1 MLGFARRIWAKQ
13 ETLEQRLF
21 WMILAISLFLA
32 FGCVVITAA
41 EQVGVFAV
49 VMCAMIFVACVVSG
63 ILVHVTSRI
72 SLGFFILIVFLSCVS
87 SPLLFF
93 LCGGIK
99 SAMPYFLLSGPF
111 LCGFITN
118 RRAKVAG
125 VIFTLFMGVLVFV
138 VAWVKPEWVVE
149 PASDSIVILDI
160 MLNYVLFGAALFGIC
175 SYAVNAYMAEKSQK
189 DKLMKKLEELSR
201 QDDLTGLYNR
211 RYFIQYLEDVVWYN
225 RESFYIVMFD
235 IDGFNQIN
243 ETYGK
248 VFGDSVICAVGRL
261 VRTSLNED
269 VGERAIRFSG
279 ETFACVLR
287 GDSEISAYTRADQ
300 IREKVS
306 NLQWQEYPMLH
317 VTVSGGFISCGVGNS
332 FDRRAISR
340 VVDNLLYTVR
350 LKGVNQLKIL
360 TSRDVY

>member
-21 WMILAISLFLA
+21 WMILVVSLVLSVACF
-32 FGCVVITAA
+32 VVTAA
-41 EQVGVFAV
+41 ERAGILALV
-49 VMCAMIFVACVVSG
+49 VCAMVFVACIVAGV
-63 ILVHVTSRI
+63 LVHVTSRI

-93 LCGGIK
+93 LCGGTR

-111 LCGFITN
+111 LCSFLSS
-118 RRAKVAG
+118 RRAKITGAV
-125 VIFTLFMGVLVFV
+125 FSLSMGVAVFIV
-138 VAWVKPEWVVE
+138 SWIKPEWVVE
-149 PASDSIVILDI
+149 PASDSIVLLDI
-160 MLNYVLFGAALFGIC
+160 MLNYVLFGTALFGIC
-175 SYAVNAYMAEKSQK
+175 SYAVNAYLIEKSQN

-201 QDDLTGLYNR
+201 RDDLTGLYNR
-211 RYFIQYLEDVVWYN
+211 RYFIQYLEDVVWYS
-225 RESFYIVMFD
+225 RDSFYIVLFD

-248 VFGDSVICAVGRL
+248 VFGDSVICAVGRQ
-261 VRTSLNED
+261 VRTSLNEEM
-269 VGERAIRFSG
+269 GERAVRFSG
-279 ETFACVLR
+279 ETFACVLQ
-287 GDSEISAYTRADQ
+287 GDSEISAYTKADQ

-306 NLQWQEYPMLH
+306 KLQWQEYPMLH
-317 VTVSGGFISCGVGNS
+317 VTLSGGFISCRVGNS
-332 FDRRAISR
+332 YDKRSISR
-340 VVDNLLYTVR
+340 TVDNLLYAVR